1 MNNVDLETANKVNL
15 DLRVPFLEINGIK
28 EVSIFQFR
36 FNFLTE

>member
-28 EVSIFQFR
+28 EVVISQF
-36 FNFLTE
+36 